1 MNAGDLLVSAAADG
15 IANTYNGN
23 YQPWRVNMT
32 AQPDLGGVSAS
43 AAKSDQTG
51 EDLADD
57 MTGLMT
63 GALVY
68 KANAKVVSVDADMQK
83 SLFDAYA

>member
-1 MNAGDLLVSAAADG
+1 
-15 IANTYNGN
+15 
-23 YQPWRVNMT
+23 
-32 AQPDLGGVSAS
+32 
-43 AAKSDQTG
+43 
-51 EDLADD
+51 